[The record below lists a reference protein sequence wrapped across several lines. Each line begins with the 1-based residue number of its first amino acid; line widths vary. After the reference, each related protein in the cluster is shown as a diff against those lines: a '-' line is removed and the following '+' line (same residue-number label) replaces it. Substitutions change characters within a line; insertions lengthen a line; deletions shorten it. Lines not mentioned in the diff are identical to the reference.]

1 VTGLFV
7 LDIPFSLQ
15 IFTIFRIGITAR
27 LYKKFK
33 PILNNKDIDY
43 FCALLSDIT
52 NMDKYSF
59 INSSDPDYIDGLYRQ
74 FQENPDSVDAG
85 WRQFFH
91 GFDFALKNYPQNI
104 SAGLETTDEF
114 KVINLIND
122 YRRRGHLFTKTN
134 PVRKRRKYVPTLDI
148 ENFGLSS
155 KDLDKTFLAGNEI
168 GLGPAKLSEIVD
180 FLEETYCHSL
190 GVEYYFIRDLDIVA
204 WLRSYFETTRNK
216 PQYTRE
222 EKTYILKKLLR
233 GVYFEKFLQKKFP
246 GQKRFSLEGAEA
258 LIPALDAVM
267 EKGSELGIEEFVIG
281 MSHRGRLNTLVNILR
296 KPFKEVFAEFEGV
309 EYEDENLLGDVK
321 YHLGYTIKR
330 KSSKGKEVK
339 LTLAPNPSHLEA
351 VDPVVEGI
359 TRAKLD
365 KYKSGDTNKI
375 VPILIHGDASIA
387 GQGVV
392 YEVIQMSDLKGYS
405 TGGTIHLVINNQ
417 IGFTTDYLD
426 ARSST
431 YCTDVAKTTLSP
443 VFHVNGD
450 DAEAVVFTV
459 QLAMEFRNRFHKD
472 VFIDILCYRRYGHN
486 EGDEPRFTQPLLYKA
501 IEKHP
506 DPYTIYKE
514 RLLKEGIVSPEY
526 CKKEEKHFND
536 TLETNY
542 AQSKSHKK
550 TNIDSF
556 LKDTWKGIRR
566 ATDKDFLKS
575 PNTAITKKELLT
587 IAERITRLPEE
598 KKFYRKTVRMQQQ
611 RAEMVIKKGTLDWA
625 MGELLAYGS
634 LLNEKIPVRLSGQDV
649 ERGTFS
655 HRHAVLRLEDSEEKY
670 IPLNHISEEQAPFE
684 VYNSSLSEYG
694 VLGFEYGYAL
704 TSPHSLTIWEAQ
716 FGDFANTAQVIFDQF
731 ISSAEEKWNVM
742 NDLVVLL
749 PHGYEGQGPEH
760 SSARM
765 ERFLILAAENN
776 MQLANCTTPANF
788 FHILRRQ
795 LKRKFRKPLIIF
807 TPKSLLRHPKAVSP
821 IADFTKGGFREVI
834 DDITAK
840 PEQITRLVFCTG
852 KLYYNLLAEK
862 EKLKNKSIALVRIEQ
877 LYPFPKQQVNSIIKK
892 YHKATDI
899 VWAQE
904 EPANMGAWEFMQKEF
919 GKEINLQ
926 LVGRPASGSPATGS
940 PKFHVIRE
948 QKILDKVFL
957 ECDCPYLHDE
967 CEMACIGNRWKSFEK
982 ELAELHVDHIDSKFH
997 SGVKPL
1003 K

>member
-1 VTGLFV
+1 
-7 LDIPFSLQ
+7 
-15 IFTIFRIGITAR
+15 
-27 LYKKFK
+27 
-33 PILNNKDIDY
+33 
-43 FCALLSDIT
+43 
-52 NMDKYSF
+52 MDHYSF
-59 INSSDPDYIDGLYRQ
+59 INNAAPDYIDQLYHQ
-74 FQENPDSVDAG
+74 FQEDPQSVEEG
-85 WRQFFH
+85 WRHFFE
-91 GFDFALKNYPQNI
+91 GFDFALKNYPQAA
-104 SAGLETTDEF
+104 AGTGQETTDEF

-134 PVRKRRKYVPTLDI
+134 PVRKRRKYTPTLAI
-148 ENFGLSS
+148 ENFGLSAN
-155 KDLDKTFLAGNEI
+155 DLGRTFQAGNEI
-168 GLGPAKLSEIVD
+168 GLGPAKLSDIIA

-190 GVEYYFIRDLDIVA
+190 GVEYYFIRDLDIVS
-204 WLRSYFETTRNK
+204 WLRDYFETTRNQ
-216 PQYTRE
+216 PHYSRE

-309 EYEDENLLGDVK
+309 EYEDESILGDVK
-321 YHLGYTIKR
+321 YHLGYTISR

-365 KYKSGDTNKI
+365 KYKGGDTNKI

-392 YEVIQMSDLKGYS
+392 YEVVQMSDLKGYS

-431 YCTDVAKTTLSP
+431 YCTDIAKTTLSP
-443 VFHVNGD
+443 VIHVNGD

-506 DPYTIYKE
+506 DPYTLYKE
-514 RLLKEGIVSPEY
+514 KLLAERTVSEGF
-526 CKKEEKHFND
+526 CKKEENHFYD
-536 TLETNY
+536 TLEKHY

-550 TNIDSF
+550 THIDSF
-556 LKDTWKGIRR
+556 LKETWKGIRK

-575 PNTAITKKELLT
+575 PVTAVSQKELKV
-587 IAERITRLPEE
+587 IAGRITTLPGE
-598 KKFYRKTVRMQQQ
+598 KKFYRKTIRLQQQ
-611 RAEMVIKKGTLDWA
+611 RAEMTLKKGKLDWA

-634 LLNEKIPVRLSGQDV
+634 LLQEGIPVRLSGQDV

-670 IPLNHISEEQAPFE
+670 VPLNHISEKQAPFE
-684 VYNSSLSEYG
+684 VYNSPLSEYG

-731 ISSAEEKWNVM
+731 ISSGEDKWNIM
-742 NDLVVLL
+742 NGLVVLL

-788 FHILRRQ
+788 FHLLRRQ
-795 LKRKFRKPLIIF
+795 QKRKFRKPLIVF
-807 TPKSLLRHPKAVSP
+807 TPKSLLRHPRAVSP
-821 IADFTKGGFREVI
+821 LTDFSKGDFREVI
-834 DDITAK
+834 DDTTAV
-840 PEQITRLVFCTG
+840 PEKITRVVFCTG
-852 KLYYNLLAEK
+852 KLYYNLLAER
-862 EKLKNKSIALVRIEQ
+862 EKLKNNSVALVRIEQ
-877 LYPFPKQQVNSIIKK
+877 LYPFPKKQVEAVIARYKNC
-892 YHKATDI
+892 TDYI
-899 VWAQE
+899 WAQE
-904 EPANMGAWEFMQKEF
+904 EPANMGAWEFIEKVF
-919 GKEINLQ
+919 DKKHKLRLI
-926 LVGRPASGSPATGS
+926 GRPASGSPATGS

-957 ECDCPYLHDE
+957 ACDCPYLHDE

-982 ELAELHVDHIDSKFH
+982 ELEALHTDHIDSKFH

>member
-1 VTGLFV
+1 
-7 LDIPFSLQ
+7 
-15 IFTIFRIGITAR
+15 
-27 LYKKFK
+27 
-33 PILNNKDIDY
+33 
-43 FCALLSDIT
+43 
-52 NMDKYSF
+52 MDTYSF
-59 INSSDPDYIDGLYRQ
+59 LNSSDPDYIMDLYRQ
-74 FQENPDSVDAG
+74 FKEDPEQVEAG
-85 WRQFFH
+85 WRQFFQ
-91 GFDFALKNYPQNI
+91 GFDFARQAYPL
-104 SAGLETTDEF
+104 SATTGLDTTDEF

-134 PVRKRRKYVPTLDI
+134 PVRKRRAYTPTLDI
-148 ENFGLSS
+148 ENFGLSET
-155 KDLDKTFLAGNEI
+155 DLERTFIAGNEVE
-168 GLGPAKLSEIVD
+168 LGPAKLKDIIG
-180 FLEETYCHSL
+180 FLEKTYCHSI
-190 GVEYYFIRDLDIVA
+190 GVEYYFIRDLEIVS
-204 WLRSYFETTRNK
+204 WLRTKIETSRNK
-216 PQYTRE
+216 PDYSQE

-233 GVYFEKFLQKKFP
+233 SVFFEKFLQKRFP
-246 GQKRFSLEGAEA
+246 GQKRFSLEGAEV

-267 EKGSELGIEEFVIG
+267 EKGSEMGIDEFVIG
-281 MSHRGRLNTLVNILR
+281 MSHRGRLNVLVNILR
-296 KPFKEVFAEFEGV
+296 KPFKDVFYEFEGV
-309 EYEDENLLGDVK
+309 EYADENLFGDVK

-330 KSSKGKEVK
+330 KSSKGREVK

-365 KYKSGDTNKI
+365 IFKAGNTNRL
-375 VPILIHGDASIA
+375 VPILIHGDASVA

-392 YEVIQMSDLKGYS
+392 YEVVQMSELEGYS

-417 IGFTTDYLD
+417 LGFTTDYLD

-450 DAEAVVFTV
+450 DAEAMVYTV

-506 DPYTIYKE
+506 DSYVIYKQK
-514 RLLKEGIVSPEY
+514 LLEEGTVLLVFCE
-526 CKKEEKHFND
+526 KEESHFYE
-536 TLETNY
+536 TLENNY
-542 AQSKSHKK
+542 IQSKSHKK
-550 TNIDSF
+550 ANIDSF
-556 LKDTWKGIRR
+556 LLDTWKDIRR

-575 PNTAITKKELLT
+575 PDTSISKKELLT
-587 IAERITRLPEE
+587 IAERITNLPAE
-598 KKFYRKTVRMQQQ
+598 KNFYRKTVRMQQQ
-611 RAEMVIKKGTLDWA
+611 RKEMVMKKGSLDWA

-670 IPLNHISEEQAPFE
+670 IPLNHISEEQARFE

-704 TSPHSLTIWEAQ
+704 TSPYSLTIWEAQ
-716 FGDFANTAQVIFDQF
+716 FGDFANAAQVIFDQF

-760 SSARM
+760 SSARI

-776 MQLANCTTPANF
+776 MQIANCTTPANF

-795 LKRKFRKPLIIF
+795 LKREFRKPLIIF

-821 IADFTKGGFREVI
+821 LSAFTKGGFREVI
-834 DDITAK
+834 DDASAK
-840 PEQITRLVFCTG
+840 PEEITRVVFCSG
-852 KLYYNLLAEK
+852 KLYYNLQAEK
-862 EKLKNKSIALVRIEQ
+862 EKLKNTSVALIRIEQ
-877 LYPFPKQQVNSIIKK
+877 LYPFPKQQVDAIISK
-892 YHKATDI
+892 YEGAKAM

-904 EPANMGAWEFMQKEF
+904 EPANMGAWDFMRKAF
-919 GKEINLQ
+919 GKEIDLM
-926 LVGRPASGSPATGS
+926 LIGRPASGSPATGS
-940 PKFHVIRE
+940 SKFHVIQE

-957 ECDCPYLHDE
+957 ECICPFLNDK
-967 CEMACIGNRWKSFEK
+967 CEMVCIGNRWRSFEK
-982 ELAELHVDHIDSKFH
+982 ELKELHVDHIDSKFH